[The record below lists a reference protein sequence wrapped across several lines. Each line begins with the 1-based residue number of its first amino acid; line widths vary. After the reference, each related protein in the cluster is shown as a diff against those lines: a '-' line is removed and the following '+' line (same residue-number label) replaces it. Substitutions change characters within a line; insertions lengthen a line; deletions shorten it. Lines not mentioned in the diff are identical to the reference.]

1 MLAMEGTCMVFRL
14 INVVLCWNVKMLCIE
29 C

>member
-1 MLAMEGTCMVFRL
+1 MLAMEGSCMFLRV
-14 INVVLCWNVKMLCIE
+14 INDVLCLNVKMLCIE

>member
-1 MLAMEGTCMVFRL
+1 MLAMEGSCMFFKV